1 MPRPASGPYPVV
13 GAVPPHLQNA
23 NPAGFA
29 GGPPP
34 SPYATGGATG
44 PSWDATVAGADP
56 GLRYREPGPGMPG
69 YRAGRPRGTDPYA
82 ANPYGIDL
90 HDTDPYGTGHY
101 PAGPYGWDVQP

>member
-1 MPRPASGPYPVV
+1 MEYPRNVAPPGFGGHVRDGGY
-13 GAVPPHLQNA
+13 GVPPSA
-23 NPAGFA
+23 APNPYVTG
-29 GGPPP
+29 GGP
-34 SPYATGGATG
+34 G

-82 ANPYGIDL
+82 VNPYGIDL

-101 PAGPYGWDVQP
+101 PAGPHGWDVQP